1 MRLLQVE
8 RVDLLVGLVIDNRTG
23 LELITNSRLT
33 SMAYL
38 VLILRSKLILA
49 TWLIFNHRVVAKVEV
64 DVEAMMVL

>member
-1 MRLLQVE
+1 MSLLQVE
-8 RVDLLVGLVIDNRTG
+8 CVDLLIDLVLDNRTAI
-23 LELITNSRLT
+23 ELITNSRLT